1 VVATKAMPFIATRGH
16 VQILMNAVKSDA
28 TMSVLTLPVHTNAFV
43 TKATSLILM
52 TKRVFRNFVRK
63 SKHLSLVK

>member
-1 VVATKAMPFIATRGH
+1 MYLVCMHDSFIF
-16 VQILMNAVKSDA
+16 QILMNAVKSDA

-52 TKRVFRNFVRK
+52 TKRVFVSRPA
-63 SKHLSLVK
+63 